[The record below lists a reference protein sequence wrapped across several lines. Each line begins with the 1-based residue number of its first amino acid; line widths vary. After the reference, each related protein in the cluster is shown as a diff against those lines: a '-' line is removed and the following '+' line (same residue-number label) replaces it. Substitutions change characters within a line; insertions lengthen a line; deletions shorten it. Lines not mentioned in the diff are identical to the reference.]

1 MPLHVGSGCLPAT
14 ITNLRINCIA
24 QSATPPEMSLWEK
37 IKEFFCS
44 THQTEAQ
51 ECIWTICHPSV
62 GTTREDV
69 VSRFEQLR
77 MLVYAGYEESIH
89 SGRHGESHFCILDAD
104 NQEILS
110 VTLDD
115 AGNYTVN
122 CQGHNETYRF
132 TMDIEQGEECTEHAE
147 GASGTLQVSPLP
159 DPAAPQTPAA
169 YDAVWSEWKRA
180 APAEELRGRAATVQR
195 ICTCLN
201 NGSRELNVGE
211 SGLTALPDCLPA
223 HITTLVIPHNNY
235 LTSLPTLPSGL
246 EVLTVEDNQLTSL
259 PPLPSGLE
267 VLTVEDNQLTSLP
280 PLPSGLEVLTVEDN
294 QLTSLPPLPS
304 GLEVLTVE
312 DNQLTSLPPLPSGLE
327 VLTVEDNQLTS
338 LPPLPSGLEVLTV
351 EDNQLTSLPPLPS
364 GLEVLT
370 VEDNQLTSLPP
381 LPSGLEVL
389 TVEDNQLTSLP
400 PLPAGLVVLTVS
412 GNQLTSLPPL
422 PAGLQTLSVAGNQLT
437 SLPPLPAGLQMLLVA
452 RNQLT
457 SLPPLP
463 AGLQMLLVAR
473 NQLTSLPP
481 LPPAGL
487 QTLSVAGNQLTSLPP
502 LPAGLQMLS
511 VAGNQLTRLP
521 PLPAGLRRLL
531 VAGNQLTSLPP
542 LPAGLQMLLVAR
554 NQLTSLPP
562 LPAGLQM
569 LSVSD
574 NQLTSLPLL
583 PAGLELLTLERNPQ
597 LVRLPPL
604 PEGLQTLSVDANPQL
619 TRLPALP
626 SGLQRLYARNN
637 QLTRLPESITGLS
650 SEASV
655 NLEGN
660 PLSERTL
667 QALREITSAPG
678 YSGPRIL
685 FDMAGAS
692 APREARALH
701 LAAAGWLV
709 PAREGEPA
717 PADRWHM
724 FGQEDNAAAFSLFL
738 DRLSETE
745 NFMKDAGFKAQ
756 ISSWLV
762 QLAEDEALRAKT
774 FAMATEA
781 TASCQDRVTL
791 ALHQMKNVQ
800 LVHDAEKGQYDNNLA
815 ALVATGREMF
825 RLEKLEQIAREKA
838 GTLALA
844 DDVEVYLAYQNKLKK
859 ALGLTSVTAEMRF
872 FGVSGVTVSDLQAA
886 ELQVKAAEKSELRE
900 WILQWGPL
908 HSVLERKAPER
919 VNALREKQISDY
931 EETYRMLSDTELRPF
946 GLVGNTDA
954 ERTIGARAME
964 SAKKTF
970 LDGLRPLVEE
980 MLGSYLAP

>member
-1 MPLHVGSGCLPAT
+1 
-14 ITNLRINCIA
+14 
-24 QSATPPEMSLWEK
+24 MSLWEK

-211 SGLTALPDCLPA
+211 SGLTALPDCLPT

-246 EVLTVEDNQLTSL
+246 EVLTVED
-259 PPLPSGLE
+259 
-267 VLTVEDNQLTSLP
+267 
-280 PLPSGLEVLTVEDN
+280 
-294 QLTSLPPLPS
+294 
-304 GLEVLTVE
+304 
-312 DNQLTSLPPLPSGLE
+312 
-327 VLTVEDNQLTS
+327 
-338 LPPLPSGLEVLTV
+338 
-351 EDNQLTSLPPLPS
+351 
-364 GLEVLT
+364 
-370 VEDNQLTSLPP
+370 
-381 LPSGLEVL
+381 
-389 TVEDNQLTSLP
+389 
-400 PLPAGLVVLTVS
+400 
-412 GNQLTSLPPL
+412 NQLTSLPPL

-463 AGLQMLLVAR
+463 AGLQML
-473 NQLTSLPP
+473 
-481 LPPAGL
+481 
-487 QTLSVAGNQLTSLPP
+487 
-502 LPAGLQMLS
+502 S

-542 LPAGLQMLLVAR
+542 LPAGLQV
-554 NQLTSLPP
+554 
-562 LPAGLQM
+562 

-745 NFMKDAGFKAQ
+745 NFMKDSGFKAQ

>member
-1 MPLHVGSGCLPAT
+1 M
-14 ITNLRINCIA
+14 
-24 QSATPPEMSLWEK
+24 
-37 IKEFFCS
+37 
-44 THQTEAQ
+44 
-51 ECIWTICHPSV
+51 
-62 GTTREDV
+62 
-69 VSRFEQLR
+69 
-77 MLVYAGYEESIH
+77 YAGYEESIH

-159 DPAAPQTPAA
+159 APAAPQTPAE
-169 YDAVWSEWKRA
+169 YDAVWSEWKGA

-280 PLPSGLEVLTVEDN
+280 PLP
-294 QLTSLPPLPS
+294 
-304 GLEVLTVE
+304 
-312 DNQLTSLPPLPSGLE
+312 
-327 VLTVEDNQLTS
+327 
-338 LPPLPSGLEVLTV
+338 
-351 EDNQLTSLPPLPS
+351 
-364 GLEVLT
+364 
-370 VEDNQLTSLPP
+370 
-381 LPSGLEVL
+381 
-389 TVEDNQLTSLP
+389 
-400 PLPAGLVVLTVS
+400 AGLVVLTVS

-422 PAGLQTLSVAGNQLT
+422 SAGLQTLSVAGNQLT
-437 SLPPLPAGLQMLLVA
+437 SLPPLPAGLQMLSVA
-452 RNQLT
+452 R
-457 SLPPLP
+457 
-463 AGLQMLLVAR
+463 
-473 NQLTSLPP
+473 
-481 LPPAGL
+481 
-487 QTLSVAGNQLTSLPP
+487 NQLTSLPP

-542 LPAGLQMLLVAR
+542 LPAGLQV
-554 NQLTSLPP
+554 
-562 LPAGLQM
+562 

-583 PAGLELLTLERNPQ
+583 PAGLELLTLDRNPQ
-597 LVRLPPL
+597 LARLPPL

-838 GTLALA
+838 GMLALA

>member
-77 MLVYAGYEESIH
+77 MLAYAGYEESIH

-115 AGNYTVN
+115 AGNYSVN

-159 DPAAPQTPAA
+159 APAAPQTPAE
-169 YDAVWSEWKRA
+169 YDAVWSEWKGA

-211 SGLTALPDCLPA
+211 SGLTALPDRLPA

-235 LTSLPTLPSGL
+235 LTSLPT
-246 EVLTVEDNQLTSL
+246 
-259 PPLPSGLE
+259 
-267 VLTVEDNQLTSLP
+267 
-280 PLPSGLEVLTVEDN
+280 
-294 QLTSLPPLPS
+294 
-304 GLEVLTVE
+304 
-312 DNQLTSLPPLPSGLE
+312 
-327 VLTVEDNQLTS
+327 
-338 LPPLPSGLEVLTV
+338 
-351 EDNQLTSLPPLPS
+351 LPS

-437 SLPPLPAGLQMLLVA
+437 SLPPLPAGLQML
-452 RNQLT
+452 
-457 SLPPLP
+457 
-463 AGLQMLLVAR
+463 
-473 NQLTSLPP
+473 
-481 LPPAGL
+481 
-487 QTLSVAGNQLTSLPP
+487 
-502 LPAGLQMLS
+502 S

-542 LPAGLQMLLVAR
+542 LPAGLQV
-554 NQLTSLPP
+554 
-562 LPAGLQM
+562 

>member
-280 PLPSGLEVLTVEDN
+280 PLP
-294 QLTSLPPLPS
+294 
-304 GLEVLTVE
+304 
-312 DNQLTSLPPLPSGLE
+312 
-327 VLTVEDNQLTS
+327 
-338 LPPLPSGLEVLTV
+338 
-351 EDNQLTSLPPLPS
+351 
-364 GLEVLT
+364 
-370 VEDNQLTSLPP
+370 
-381 LPSGLEVL
+381 
-389 TVEDNQLTSLP
+389 
-400 PLPAGLVVLTVS
+400 AGLVVLTVS

-437 SLPPLPAGLQMLLVA
+437 RLPPLPAGLQMLLVA

-463 AGLQMLLVAR
+463 AGLQV
-473 NQLTSLPP
+473 
-481 LPPAGL
+481 
-487 QTLSVAGNQLTSLPP
+487 
-502 LPAGLQMLS
+502 
-511 VAGNQLTRLP
+511 
-521 PLPAGLRRLL
+521 
-531 VAGNQLTSLPP
+531 
-542 LPAGLQMLLVAR
+542 
-554 NQLTSLPP
+554 
-562 LPAGLQM
+562 

>member
-159 DPAAPQTPAA
+159 APAAPQTPAE
-169 YDAVWSEWKRA
+169 YDAVWSEWKGA

-211 SGLTALPDCLPA
+211 SGLTALPDRLPA

-259 PPLPSGLE
+259 PPLPAELE
-267 VLTVEDNQLTSLP
+267 L
-280 PLPSGLEVLTVEDN
+280 
-294 QLTSLPPLPS
+294 
-304 GLEVLTVE
+304 
-312 DNQLTSLPPLPSGLE
+312 
-327 VLTVEDNQLTS
+327 
-338 LPPLPSGLEVLTV
+338 
-351 EDNQLTSLPPLPS
+351 
-364 GLEVLT
+364 
-370 VEDNQLTSLPP
+370 
-381 LPSGLEVL
+381 
-389 TVEDNQLTSLP
+389 
-400 PLPAGLVVLTVS
+400 LTVS

-422 PAGLQTLSVAGNQLT
+422 PAGLQTLSVSGNQLT
-437 SLPPLPAGLQMLLVA
+437 SLPPLPAGLQTLL
-452 RNQLT
+452 
-457 SLPPLP
+457 
-463 AGLQMLLVAR
+463 
-473 NQLTSLPP
+473 
-481 LPPAGL
+481 
-487 QTLSVAGNQLTSLPP
+487 VAGNQLTS
-502 LPAGLQMLS
+502 
-511 VAGNQLTRLP
+511 LP

-542 LPAGLQMLLVAR
+542 LPAGLQV
-554 NQLTSLPP
+554 
-562 LPAGLQM
+562 

-583 PAGLELLTLERNPQ
+583 PAGLELLTLDRNPQ
-597 LVRLPPL
+597 LARLPPL

-650 SEASV
+650 SEAIV
-655 NLEGN
+655 NLYGN

-667 QALREITSAPG
+667 QALRNITSAPG

-701 LAAAGWLV
+701 LAAADWLV

-738 DRLSETE
+738 DRLGETE
-745 NFMKDAGFKAQ
+745 NCIKDAGFKAQ

-800 LVHDAEKGQYDNNLA
+800 LVHDAEKGEYDNNLA

-825 RLEKLEQIAREKA
+825 RLGKLEQIAREKVR
-838 GTLALA
+838 TLALV
-844 DDVEVYLAYQNKLKK
+844 DEIEVWLAYQNKLKK
-859 ALGLTSVTAEMRF
+859 SLGLTSVTAEMRF

>member
-1 MPLHVGSGCLPAT
+1 MPFHIGSGCLPAT
-14 ITNLRINCIA
+14 ISNRRIYRIA
-24 QSATPPEMSLWEK
+24 WSDTPPEMSSWEK
-37 IKEFFCS
+37 MKEFFCS
-44 THQTEAQ
+44 THQTEAL
-51 ECIWTICHPSV
+51 ECIWAICHPPA

-69 VSRFEQLR
+69 INRFELLR
-77 MLVYAGYEESIH
+77 TLAYAGWEESIH
-89 SGRHGESHFCILDAD
+89 SGQHGENYFCILDED
-104 NQEILS
+104 SQEILS

-122 CQGHNETYRF
+122 CQGYSETHRL
-132 TMDIEQGEECTEHAE
+132 TLDTAQGEEGTGHAE
-147 GASGTLQVSPLP
+147 GASGTFRTSFLP
-159 DPAAPQTPAA
+159 ATTAPQTPAE
-169 YDAVWSEWKRA
+169 YDAVWSAWRRA
-180 APAEELRGRAATVQR
+180 APAEESRGRAAVVQKMR
-195 ICTCLN
+195 ACLN
-201 NGSRELNVGE
+201 NGNAVLNVGE
-211 SGLTALPDCLPA
+211 SGLTTLPDCLPA
-223 HITTLVIPHNNY
+223 HITTLVIPDNN
-235 LTSLPTLPSGL
+235 LTSLPA
-246 EVLTVEDNQLTSL
+246 L
-259 PPLPSGLE
+259 PPELRTLE
-267 VLTVEDNQLTSLP
+267 
-280 PLPSGLEVLTVEDN
+280 
-294 QLTSLPPLPS
+294 
-304 GLEVLTVE
+304 
-312 DNQLTSLPPLPSGLE
+312 
-327 VLTVEDNQLTS
+327 
-338 LPPLPSGLEVLTV
+338 
-351 EDNQLTSLPPLPS
+351 
-364 GLEVLT
+364 
-370 VEDNQLTSLPP
+370 
-381 LPSGLEVL
+381 
-389 TVEDNQLTSLP
+389 
-400 PLPAGLVVLTVS
+400 VS
-412 GNQLTSLPPL
+412 GNQLTSLPALPPGLLELSIFSNPLTHL
-422 PAGLQTLSVAGNQLT
+422 PALPSGLCKLWIFGNQLT
-437 SLPPLPAGLQMLLVA
+437 SLPVLPSGLQELSVSDNQLASLPALPSELCKLWA
-452 RNQLT
+452 YNNQLT
-457 SLPPLP
+457 SLPVLP
-463 AGLQMLLVAR
+463 SGLQE
-473 NQLTSLPP
+473 
-481 LPPAGL
+481 
-487 QTLSVAGNQLTSLPP
+487 
-502 LPAGLQMLS
+502 
-511 VAGNQLTRLP
+511 
-521 PLPAGLRRLL
+521 
-531 VAGNQLTSLPP
+531 
-542 LPAGLQMLLVAR
+542 
-554 NQLTSLPP
+554 
-562 LPAGLQM
+562 

-574 NQLTSLPLL
+574 NQLTSLPAL
-583 PAGLELLTLERNPQ
+583 PSELCKLWAYNNRLT
-597 LVRLPPL
+597 
-604 PEGLQTLSVDANPQL
+604 S
-619 TRLPALP
+619 LPALP
-626 SGLQRLYARNN
+626 SGLKELIVSGNRLTSLPVLPSELKELMVSGNRLTSLPMLPSGLLSLSVYRN

-859 ALGLTSVTAEMRF
+859 SLGLTSVTAEMRF
-872 FGVSGVTVSDLQAA
+872 FDVSGVTVTDLQDA

-980 MLGSYLAP
+980 MLGSYLKVQWRRN

>member
-77 MLVYAGYEESIH
+77 MLAYAGYEESIH

-159 DPAAPQTPAA
+159 APAAPQTPAE
-169 YDAVWSEWKRA
+169 YDAVWSEWKGA

-211 SGLTALPDCLPA
+211 SGLTALPDRLPA

-235 LTSLPTLPSGL
+235 LTSLPT
-246 EVLTVEDNQLTSL
+246 
-259 PPLPSGLE
+259 
-267 VLTVEDNQLTSLP
+267 
-280 PLPSGLEVLTVEDN
+280 
-294 QLTSLPPLPS
+294 
-304 GLEVLTVE
+304 
-312 DNQLTSLPPLPSGLE
+312 
-327 VLTVEDNQLTS
+327 
-338 LPPLPSGLEVLTV
+338 
-351 EDNQLTSLPPLPS
+351 LPS

-463 AGLQMLLVAR
+463 AGLQML
-473 NQLTSLPP
+473 
-481 LPPAGL
+481 
-487 QTLSVAGNQLTSLPP
+487 
-502 LPAGLQMLS
+502 S

-542 LPAGLQMLLVAR
+542 LPAGLQV
-554 NQLTSLPP
+554 
-562 LPAGLQM
+562 

-692 APREARALH
+692 AP
-701 LAAAGWLV
+701 
-709 PAREGEPA
+709 REGEPA